1 MIIFFMFEFFR
12 DMDLEEKNILKIFID
27 YIEKL
32 KRKEIKVFIIEWR
45 QVLINMMYDLLD
57 EKIMVYSKFFVN
69 KFQLCFIFFF

>member
-1 MIIFFMFEFFR
+1 MFEFFR
-12 DMDLEEKNILKIFID
+12 NMDLEEKNILKIFID

-69 KFQLCFIFFF
+69 KFQLCFFFF

>member
-1 MIIFFMFEFFR
+1 MFEFFR
-12 DMDLEEKNILKIFID
+12 NMDLEEKNILKIFID

-32 KRKEIKVFIIEWR
+32 KRKEIKFFIIEWR

-69 KFQLCFIFFF
+69 KFQLCFVFF

>member
-1 MIIFFMFEFFR
+1 MFEFFR

>member
-1 MIIFFMFEFFR
+1 MVIFFMFEFFR
-12 DMDLEEKNILKIFID
+12 NMDLEEKNILKIFID

-69 KFQLCFIFFF
+69 KFQLCFVFF

>member
-12 DMDLEEKNILKIFID
+12 NMDLEEKNILKIFID